1 MQVPNILRAKD
12 CKAIITS
19 AEAKGFYHQTQDNN
33 LGFFGGAIFLNK
45 EYVKFLNHDPLYLP
59 HIWRDPWT
67 PEVYFTRTN
76 GICTADYQ
84 LYDLDRFLWTPG
96 LKAAFEGITLK
107 GFKEAHAVGVKG
119 AVIHRY

>member
-19 AEAKGFYHQTQDNN
+19 VEAKGFYHQTQDDN
-33 LGFFGGAIFLNK
+33 LGFFGGAIFVNK
-45 EYVKFLNHDPLYLP
+45 EYFKFLYHD
-59 HIWRDPWT
+59 HIWRGPWT
-67 PEVYFTRTN
+67 PEVHFTRTN
-76 GICTADYQ
+76 SIYKADYQ
-84 LYDLDRFLWTPG
+84 LYDLDRLLWTPG